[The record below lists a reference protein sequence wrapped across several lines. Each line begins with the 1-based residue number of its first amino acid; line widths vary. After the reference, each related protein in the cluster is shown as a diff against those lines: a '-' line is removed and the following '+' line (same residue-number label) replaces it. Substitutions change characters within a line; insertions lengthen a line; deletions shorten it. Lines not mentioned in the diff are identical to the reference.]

1 MRNCIFLFFVLLV
14 CRHVDAQLVEI
25 IIPGSVNNFESK
37 AKIFGATLYLVQDG
51 ITISKS
57 ITTNTG
63 AYTIAGKLNT
73 SIPFELIVSKP
84 NHITKKVYFDFKN
97 ITTKGQDISVQ
108 AVEEL
113 IIELFALKKGITI
126 TIGSADYAEKFTWDN
141 DQKIAIPDEEHKKLS
156 QEKIINLYK
165 EAELSAQLSI
175 LDSKATAS
183 AQAKNY
189 ESAIAYADSALA
201 LKQNDSILLKKK
213 LSYQTALTSLLAD
226 EKKSDDVKLLL
237 SSGDSLFILAK
248 YPEASVKY
256 NEVLKKDPLNISA
269 KKKLDNIAA
278 LTVIQVS
285 QASDAKE
292 LSKLLANANKLET
305 NAKFSDAI
313 IELNKGLKLSISADE
328 KSKIELYIS
337 NLKLKIKNTDVVTL
351 IEKELKAAKKFDDSK
366 DFNNSKESYLK
377 INQYISMLDTANAT
391 KQAQSVNKQI
401 DESIGIAL
409 KNANELNSKDN
420 YDLAIAAY
428 KKTELLISALLDL
441 NKKNMKLDEVKE
453 HIAEVEQKRKD
464 KDKLY
469 RDAIINVTAAID
481 EGPKTFYIVDDLFS
495 KEPLKAKS
503 SEKEIIDLKS
513 RYTLVKNYFNDKNIK
528 LKTVW
533 LTDSIKAYQ
542 AIKEIYNL
550 ALTSKVS
557 QNELKKVMISMDSLS
572 SIISPKKLKINSN
585 SSGTILSAPGI
596 LVDSSN
602 ANASFQRL
610 EFTRLSIEKGKS
622 TYLVDLKNDIELEA
636 YFRNMQQ
643 EVIRNESATVIQNL
657 LTENDVINQ
666 LKNNESHLRTE
677 ALKALVQENDYIIY
691 QRELAATLMHESA
704 ASIIQ
709 SDKNKMDVYL
719 LKEKEREDSIHAL
732 AQQILKANMNA
743 IDLKNSE
750 LGKANDLSASNLQV
764 AKNKVELEIYRRDS
778 LSKVS
783 KELTAKMLV
792 DQSNQVESGV
802 RNPNYIR
809 DEKGVCFP
817 WNAVTEKIYEL
828 KNASGFVVAVIIRK
842 VVVDQYG
849 YGVVFEHTRNE
860 KGISSFT
867 LNGSIITEFIWFNQ
881 SNGSGVII
889 PNLTVVTKC

>member
-1 MRNCIFLFFVLLV
+1 MRNSIFLFFVLLV
-14 CRHVDAQLVEI
+14 CRHVNAQLVEI

>member
-14 CRHVDAQLVEI
+14 CRHVNAQLVEI

-126 TIGSADYAEKFTWDN
+126 TIGPTDYAEKFTWDN

-305 NAKFSDAI
+305 TAKFSDAI

-513 RYTLVKNYFNDKNIK
+513 HYTLVKNYFKDKNIK

-550 ALTSKVS
+550 ALISKVS
-557 QNELKKVMISMDSLS
+557 QNELKKVMVSMDSLS

-636 YFRNMQQ
+636 YFRNIQQ

-666 LKNNESHLRTE
+666 LKNNESNLRTE

>member
-1 MRNCIFLFFVLLV
+1 MRNSIFLFFVLLV

-113 IIELFALKKGITI
+113 IIELFAVKQVLIILSPT
-126 TIGSADYAEKFTWDN
+126 DYAEKFTWDN

-237 SSGDSLFILAK
+237 SSGDSLFVLAK
-248 YPEASVKY
+248 YPEASIKY

-278 LTVIQVS
+278 LTAIQVS

-351 IEKELKAAKKFDDSK
+351 IEKELKVAKKFDDLK

-391 KQAQSVNKQI
+391 KQAQNVNKQI

-420 YDLAIAAY
+420 FDLAIAAY
-428 KKTELLISALLDL
+428 KKTEFLISALLDV

-550 ALTSKVS
+550 ALISKVS
-557 QNELKKVMISMDSLS
+557 QNELKKVMVSMDSLS
-572 SIISPKKLKINSN
+572 SIISSNKLKINSN
-585 SSGTILSAPGI
+585 SSGTILTAPGV
-596 LVDSSN
+596 LVDTSN

-610 EFTRLSIEKGKS
+610 EFTRLSIEKGKN
-622 TYLVDLKNDIELEA
+622 TYLVDLKNDLELEA

-643 EVIRNESATVIQNL
+643 EVIRNESATAIQNS

-666 LKNNESHLRTE
+666 LKNNESNLRAE
-677 ALKALVQENDYIIY
+677 VLKALVQENDYIIY

-817 WNAVTEKIYEL
+817 WNAVTEKIYEI
-828 KNASGFVVAVIIRK
+828 KNSNDFVVAVIIRK

-867 LNGSIITEFIWFNQ
+867 LNGSTITEFIWFNQ
-881 SNGSGVII
+881 SSGSGVII